1 MSEKTKE
8 ISITGLGIA
17 LFVVFTLCLQV
28 PVFENYYLCL
38 GYIVMA
44 VYCSCVGTLSGT
56 VVGTAG
62 VILYCV
68 LTGGLR
74 GMPGWALGNVI
85 IGIMTG
91 NAFRLT
97 ERHAGGTM
105 RILVMGTAMVIS
117 CALGILGVKSLTECL
132 LYGQPFAVR
141 VLKNSYAFTADAA
154 VLLFSLP
161 LCTIIKARIRDG
173 AYLRG

>member
-1 MSEKTKE
+1 MSERTRQ
-8 ISITGLGIA
+8 ICVTGLGIA

-44 VYCSCVGTLSGT
+44 VYCCSVGTVSGT
-56 VVGTAG
+56 ITGTAG

-74 GMPGWALGNVI
+74 GMPGWALGNVVI
-85 IGIMTG
+85 CLALGAAFRMTG
-91 NAFRLT
+91 GRMKALP
-97 ERHAGGTM
+97 AMLICGVCI
-105 RILVMGTAMVIS
+105 ILS
-117 CALGILGVKSLTECL
+117 CAAGILGVKSLTESI

-141 VLKNSYAFTADAA
+141 AVKNSYAFIADTV
-154 VLLFSLP
+154 VLLLSLP
-161 LCTIIKARIRDG
+161 VCAIVENRRKESGLQVR
-173 AYLRG
+173 